1 MSGKLVGACL
11 QAITHVSRLQQFQI
25 ACKQA
30 PTWLVVLLLAGCT
43 TVPKVVENPPPAPRE
58 FRGVWVATVANI
70 DWPSATGLSAAQQQ
84 AETIAILDRAKA
96 LNLNAIILQVRP
108 AADALYPSALEP
120 WSEYLSGKQGGD
132 PGYDPL
138 KFWVEE
144 AHRRGLQLHA
154 WFNPYRARHFQ
165 AKSGFASTHIAKT
178 HPDSV
183 KVYGDYHWMDP
194 GDAFASRR
202 TVEVVADVVQRY
214 DVDGVH
220 IDDYFYPY
228 PIPVPNAPK
237 PAAGEAVPNIEFPDE
252 ASWKLYREGGGE
264 LSRDGWRRQNV
275 DQLVERLYR
284 AIHRVKPHVLFGV
297 SPFGL
302 GRPDRRPPGITGF
315 SQYDKLYAD
324 VERWLENGWLD
335 YLAPQLYWPR
345 DRKGQEFAVLLDY
358 WQRQNTAQRHLWS
371 GFFTSSINDTPKSWT
386 VEEIL
391 AQIDLV
397 RAAPAATGH
406 IHYSMIALMQD
417 RRGISTRLQA
427 GPNAAPALVPATPW
441 LDAVPPPAPVLK
453 KQRDGKVLIQ
463 PAKGETP
470 ASFAVWRRQGAE
482 WRFSIQLAGEL
493 TITPADAEAIVVS
506 AVDRLGNESPRVA
519 LTLVKPKKGSK

>member
-1 MSGKLVGACL
+1 M
-11 QAITHVSRLQQFQI
+11 
-25 ACKQA
+25 
-30 PTWLVVLLLAGCT
+30 
-43 TVPKVVENPPPAPRE
+43 
-58 FRGVWVATVANI
+58 
-70 DWPSATGLSAAQQQ
+70 
-84 AETIAILDRAKA
+84 LDRARA

-108 AADALYPSALEP
+108 AADALYPSSFEP
-120 WSEYLSGKQGGD
+120 WTEYLTGRQGGD

-154 WFNPYRARHFQ
+154 WFNPYRARHNQ
-165 AKSGFASTHIAKT
+165 AKSGFAPTHIAKT
-178 HPDSV
+178 HPASV
-183 KVYGDYHWMDP
+183 KTYGDYWWMDP
-194 GDAFASRR
+194 GDAFASQR
-202 TVEVVADVVQRY
+202 TVEVVSDVVRRY

-228 PIPVPNAPK
+228 PIADTKAPK
-237 PAAGEAVPNIEFPDE
+237 PAPGEPAATLDFPD
-252 ASWKLYREGGGE
+252 APSWKLYRDAGGK
-264 LSRDGWRRQNV
+264 LSRDDWRRRNV

-284 AIHRVKPHVLFGV
+284 AIHGVKPQVLFGV

-324 VERWLENGWLD
+324 VELWLEQGWLD

-358 WQRQNTAQRHLWS
+358 WQRQNPAHRHVWPGL
-371 GFFTSSINDTPKSWT
+371 FTSSINDTPKSWT

-391 AQIDLV
+391 AQIALV

-406 IHYSMIALMQD
+406 IHYSMIALQQD
-417 RRGISTRLQA
+417 RRGISARLQA
-427 GPNAAPALVPATPW
+427 GANAAPALVPATPW
-441 LDAVPPPAPVLK
+441 LPATPLPAPKL
-453 KQRDGKVLIQ
+453 QIEPDGRIRIVPGEGE
-463 PAKGETP
+463 PA
-470 ASFAVWRRQGAE
+470 ASYAVWRRHGAE
-482 WRFSIQLAGEL
+482 WRFSVQPAGESGL
-493 TITPADAEAIVVS
+493 NVAGADAVVVS

-519 LTLVKPKKGSK
+519 RTFPRPKAN